1 MASFER
7 HIFVCIN
14 ERTAEDPRGYCAAVG
29 GFEVAVKMKIAAYE
43 RGLKRVVRV
52 NKAGCL
58 DQCARGVTCVVYP
71 ENVWYGGVTVD
82 DDQVGVLAGL
92 QAAHPVGDAGGHCG
106 DDGQAANVLG
116 VRGVEAVANGHGR
129 LQQYRN
135 HNRKHAWRS
144 A

>member
-29 GFEVAVKMKIAAYE
+29 GLEVAAKMKIAAYE

-58 DQCARGVTCVVYP
+58 DQCARGVSCVVYP
-71 ENVWYGGVTVD
+71 ENVWYGAVTAADVEEIVESPLEGGAPVERLIVRH
-82 DDQVGVLAGL
+82 DQLTGKT
-92 QAAHPVGDAGGHCG
+92 P
-106 DDGQAANVLG
+106 
-116 VRGVEAVANGHGR
+116 E
-129 LQQYRN
+129 
-135 HNRKHAWRS
+135 RS
-144 A
+144 E